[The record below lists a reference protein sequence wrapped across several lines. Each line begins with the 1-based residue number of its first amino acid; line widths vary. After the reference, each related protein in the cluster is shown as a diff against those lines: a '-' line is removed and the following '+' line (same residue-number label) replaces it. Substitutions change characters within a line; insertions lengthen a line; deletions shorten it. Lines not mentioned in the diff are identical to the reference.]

1 MIDDIFYHAA
11 TLITLLS
18 LFILGPALG
27 RAWTLQSE
35 RRQYRTACQRASKSN
50 STKTAGVIEAIG
62 TEGSMTDQELIVST
76 LRKAGRIIGEYIEP
90 GPRDPDETIAQLIA
104 VLDNQDVARAID
116 RLEKGHGLRVEK

>member
-27 RAWTLQSE
+27 LAIRATPIPN
-35 RRQYRTACQRASKSN
+35 RARQRASKSN

-90 GPRDPDETIAQLIA
+90 GPRDPDETIAQLI
-104 VLDNQDVARAID
+104 
-116 RLEKGHGLRVEK
+116 